1 MIGFTCSQDGIK
13 KYNAMGDWLV
23 ASSFPENIFKLTNE
37 KVIDVYKSWV
47 FDHNPYVV
55 RNEEPERI
63 IDIMPAWFKYSRSSP
78 IIYSFSD
85 SLVTMFSNYRGQ
97 PPLRH
102 PRLYKY
108 EDLDMIPNR
117 IVLHIDGSHDKPTPR
132 LMDEEVIN
140 FILDKYKNYD
150 IIQVG
155 GKNDRVIDGITN
167 LLGMDY
173 WETVKIISQCAMF
186 IGVDSGPL
194 HIAQA
199 YPKINRK
206 MIVTKAQFESD
217 WPEHYWPMNPNDN
230 YSFWYDWDINYFNEF
245 DRDVGV
251 TTSYKDI

>member
-1 MIGFTCSQDGIK
+1 
-13 KYNAMGDWLV
+13 
-23 ASSFPENIFKLTNE
+23 
-37 KVIDVYKSWV
+37 
-47 FDHNPYVV
+47 
-55 RNEEPERI
+55 
-63 IDIMPAWFKYSRSSP
+63 
-78 IIYSFSD
+78 
-85 SLVTMFSNYRGQ
+85 
-97 PPLRH
+97 
-102 PRLYKY
+102 
-108 EDLDMIPNR
+108 
-117 IVLHIDGSHDKPTPR
+117 
-132 LMDEEVIN
+132 
-140 FILDKYKNYD
+140 
-150 IIQVG
+150 
-155 GKNDRVIDGITN
+155 
-167 LLGMDY
+167 MDY